1 MNDDKTVQDEEKKL
15 PESSNEIDT
24 APTTEIAMPED
35 KVAVNEN
42 PAPTEVE
49 PAEVKNLSDD
59 QDAQEEVAVDH
70 SGHSHSSV
78 ASGDSEVP
86 ATWIKLVNGKFTCS
100 ECENE
105 VEPETNTIEGVVKAD
120 LDQIKADLKLYPTKV
135 VYGICPVCGME
146 FVFRLKGDDLY
157 LEPSDLEK

>member
-1 MNDDKTVQDEEKKL
+1 MNDDNNTQDPVKKPEE
-15 PESSNEIDT
+15 ESSSEPVNEIDT

-35 KVAVNEN
+35 
-42 PAPTEVE
+42 
-49 PAEVKNLSDD
+49 
-59 QDAQEEVAVDH
+59 EVAVDH
-70 SGHSHSSV
+70 EGQTHASASSD
-78 ASGDSEVP
+78 DSEVP
-86 ATWIKLVNGKFTCS
+86 STWIKLVNGKFTCS

-120 LDQIKADLKLYPTKV
+120 LEQIKADLVQFPTKV
-135 VYGICPVCGME
+135 IYGICPVCGME